1 MITAW
6 EDYLK
11 PRGAHAAYRACHKR
25 CRSAFARQRA
35 SIRAIVEDR
44 RPGVI
49 ACLGAGVL
57 NDIPY
62 RSFVDAGATVHLVD
76 WLPDIAEF
84 GVAHSII
91 RGAADGLPL
100 CVYCRGADAEAYC
113 RSYRRPEAAGCEVC
127 EAFEPSADDPETCAA
142 FQKARLPHIHH
153 QDVTGGYASA
163 FGAGLAEALRGIT
176 SWRQAFKRAIALA
189 NRVEARSDRLDIPDH
204 SVDLVISSMVISQFE
219 HEPYDYFSRQVAAL
233 LGPPSTP
240 EEARL
245 SPAMEKLRRTL
256 LTNQIEGHCREIE
269 RISAGDGR
277 IFLAFELFHGEA
289 GGHRLHLVEPMHD
302 ALRLLARHFDFD
314 FAGNPDP
321 VVDTGFEAGDAGS
334 VVYHF
339 LLAPKGA

>member
-11 PRGAHAAYRACHKR
+11 PRGAHAAYRECHKR
-25 CRSAFARQRA
+25 CRSAFARQRTC
-35 SIRAIVEDR
+35 IRAIVGDR
-44 RPGVI
+44 RPEVI
-49 ACLGAGVL
+49 ACLGAGAL

-62 RSFVDAGATVHLVD
+62 RSFIDAGAIVHLVD
-76 WLPDIAEF
+76 WLPGIAEF

-91 RGAADGLPL
+91 RGSADGLPL

-113 RSYRRPEAAGCEVC
+113 RSYRRPKASGREVC
-127 EAFEPSADDPETCAA
+127 EAFTPNADDPETCAA
-142 FQKARLPHIHH
+142 FQKACLPHIH
-153 QDVTGGYASA
+153 QKDVTGGYASA

-189 NRVEARSDRLDIPDH
+189 NRVEARSDTLDIPDH
-204 SVDLVISSMVISQFE
+204 SVDLTISSMVISQFE
-219 HEPYDYFSRQVAAL
+219 HEPYTYFSRQVEAL
-233 LGPPSTP
+233 LGPPSAP

-245 SPAMEKLRRTL
+245 LAAMEKLRQIL
-256 LTNQIEGHCREIE
+256 LSNQIEGHCREIE
-269 RISAGDGR
+269 RITAGDGR

-289 GGHRLHLVEPMHD
+289 GGHRLRLIEPMHD
-302 ALRLLARHFDFD
+302 ALRLLARYFDFD

-321 VVDTGFEAGDAGS
+321 LVDTGFETGDDRS